1 MVYNKTQTDQNM
13 LSNEK
18 KKKLSENETTE
29 KTRKCW

>member
-13 LSNEK
+13 LPNEK
-18 KKKLSENETTE
+18 KILSENETTE